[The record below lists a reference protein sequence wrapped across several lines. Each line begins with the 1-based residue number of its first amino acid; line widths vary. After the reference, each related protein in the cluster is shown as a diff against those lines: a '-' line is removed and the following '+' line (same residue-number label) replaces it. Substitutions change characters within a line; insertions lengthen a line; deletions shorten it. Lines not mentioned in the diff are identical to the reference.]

1 MKFGGRCSERS
12 WGELEG
18 EGKGRYDEDT
28 FYTCIT
34 FPRSNL
40 KFKKKKLIGSSIIGS
55 STMGDEL

>member
-28 FYTCIT
+28 FYTCIK

-40 KFKKKKLIGSSIIGS
+40 KLKKKKS
-55 STMGDEL
+55 